1 MSFYIKKLILVGGAN
16 GTAEMSFTPGFN
28 LIVGPSN
35 VGKSVIFDSID
46 FAWGY
51 EPRGKRE
58 NNFKLKDLYGY
69 NHVRLEMVS
78 DDGTL
83 NIDRDVYNNRDKYTT
98 QVYLSGTF
106 VAEGKYPLKAKEGN
120 VSLNSILLK
129 FMHITEQYPILKNKK
144 GNTEKISWR
153 SIMHMFF
160 LPQTE
165 IDRTSSVLLNPS
177 IKGNFTKDPAL
188 FLFLLHGMDARDI
201 VRDIDKD
208 PNKKIKDEAIVQF
221 IMSKKKELETEIVK
235 KKITKKSSKQPLPF
249 MEKELEYL
257 QHELEESMNSSEAL
271 INRIIELNN
280 KLSQNDVLLDRMS
293 ALKSQYVSDI
303 DRIEFVLQGQKAFNE
318 AGPQEVCP
326 YCGNKIHEQD
336 HISFDESVMKNLL
349 HIKSHLKELQVVE
362 NDLKSKNQIIK
373 TNLKKLETE
382 RDRITTHIDSELRP
396 RIQSMIEQVN
406 AYTYDVQEETVL
418 QMQESEMKRYD
429 EDLSKYAKPLV
440 LEEETYNILDY
451 FDEKYIEMFESYL
464 AMNFASLSFP
474 NKHARVAFSKDLYDV
489 TFDGK
494 DKASTMG
501 GGYTAVINATFAF
514 SLQQFLHDNG
524 RYHLDVLLMDSP
536 LSQLSEKENL
546 IDKETLK
553 AKFLSLL
560 MDSEKSQCI
569 IAEHKEKMS
578 EEVRKMCSNIKGNG
592 KVNIIEFTGD
602 TTKGRYGLLPG
613 IHN

>member
-221 IMSKKKELETEIVK
+221 IMSEL
-235 KKITKKSSKQPLPF
+235 S
-249 MEKELEYL
+249 
-257 QHELEESMNSSEAL
+257 
-271 INRIIELNN
+271 
-280 KLSQNDVLLDRMS
+280 
-293 ALKSQYVSDI
+293 
-303 DRIEFVLQGQKAFNE
+303 G
-318 AGPQEVCP
+318 
-326 YCGNKIHEQD
+326 
-336 HISFDESVMKNLL
+336 
-349 HIKSHLKELQVVE
+349 
-362 NDLKSKNQIIK
+362 
-373 TNLKKLETE
+373 
-382 RDRITTHIDSELRP
+382 
-396 RIQSMIEQVN
+396 
-406 AYTYDVQEETVL
+406 
-418 QMQESEMKRYD
+418 
-429 EDLSKYAKPLV
+429 
-440 LEEETYNILDY
+440 
-451 FDEKYIEMFESYL
+451 
-464 AMNFASLSFP
+464 
-474 NKHARVAFSKDLYDV
+474 
-489 TFDGK
+489 
-494 DKASTMG
+494 
-501 GGYTAVINATFAF
+501 
-514 SLQQFLHDNG
+514 
-524 RYHLDVLLMDSP
+524 
-536 LSQLSEKENL
+536 
-546 IDKETLK
+546 
-553 AKFLSLL
+553 
-560 MDSEKSQCI
+560 
-569 IAEHKEKMS
+569 
-578 EEVRKMCSNIKGNG
+578 VR
-592 KVNIIEFTGD
+592 
-602 TTKGRYGLLPG
+602 
-613 IHN
+613 HH

>member
-1 MSFYIKKLILVGGAN
+1 MLLSCHSWTPFAIKI
-16 GTAEMSFTPGFN
+16 
-28 LIVGPSN
+28 I
-35 VGKSVIFDSID
+35 
-46 FAWGY
+46 
-51 EPRGKRE
+51 RE
-58 NNFKLKDLYGY
+58 IQLRNNNFFVLIYGF
-69 NHVRLEMVS
+69 
-78 DDGTL
+78 
-83 NIDRDVYNNRDKYTT
+83 I
-98 QVYLSGTF
+98 
-106 VAEGKYPLKAKEGN
+106 
-120 VSLNSILLK
+120 I
-129 FMHITEQYPILKNKK
+129 
-144 GNTEKISWR
+144 
-153 SIMHMFF
+153 F

-326 YCGNKIHEQD
+326 YCGNKIHKQD
-336 HISFDESVMKNLL
+336 HISFDESAMKNLL

-429 EDLSKYAKPLV
+429 EDLSKYATKRWKPRL
-440 LEEETYNILDY
+440 
-451 FDEKYIEMFESYL
+451 
-464 AMNFASLSFP
+464 
-474 NKHARVAFSKDLYDV
+474 
-489 TFDGK
+489 
-494 DKASTMG
+494 
-501 GGYTAVINATFAF
+501 
-514 SLQQFLHDNG
+514 
-524 RYHLDVLLMDSP
+524 
-536 LSQLSEKENL
+536 
-546 IDKETLK
+546 
-553 AKFLSLL
+553 
-560 MDSEKSQCI
+560 
-569 IAEHKEKMS
+569 
-578 EEVRKMCSNIKGNG
+578 
-592 KVNIIEFTGD
+592 
-602 TTKGRYGLLPG
+602 
-613 IHN
+613 